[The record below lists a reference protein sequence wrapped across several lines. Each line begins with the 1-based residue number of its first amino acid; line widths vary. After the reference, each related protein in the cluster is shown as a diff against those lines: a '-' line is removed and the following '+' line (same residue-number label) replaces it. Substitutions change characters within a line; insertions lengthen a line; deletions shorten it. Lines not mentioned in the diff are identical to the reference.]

1 MEGVPRGATYVDI
14 DLYRGVFFVAFCLLG
29 FLVDGVDG
37 AEELVGEVA
46 EDGGAARGDFILREE
61 QEEPGEEVVEGLR
74 GF

>member
-1 MEGVPRGATYVDI
+1 MEGVPRGATYVDV
-14 DLYRGVFFVAFCLLG
+14 DLYVGVFFVALGLLG

-46 EDGGAARGDFILREE
+46 ENGGAARGDFILREE
-61 QEEPGEEVVEGLR
+61 QQEAGEEVVEGFR

>member
-1 MEGVPRGATYVDI
+1 
-14 DLYRGVFFVAFCLLG
+14 LYLGVFFVAFCLLG

-61 QEEPGEEVVEGLR
+61 EQ
-74 GF
+74 